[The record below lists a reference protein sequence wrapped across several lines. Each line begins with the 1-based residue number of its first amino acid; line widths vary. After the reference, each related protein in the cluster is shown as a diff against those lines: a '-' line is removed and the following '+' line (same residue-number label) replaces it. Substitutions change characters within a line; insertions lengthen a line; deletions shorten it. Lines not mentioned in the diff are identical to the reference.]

1 MRYDR
6 TARTPFNLFLH
17 CLYLSAFTFGGGSAI
32 IALLQ
37 KHFVEKLKWI
47 DETEMLEM
55 VTLAQSAPGAT
66 SVNTAVLMGYRM
78 LGLRG
83 ALVSALGTSLP
94 PLVVIVVIT
103 AFYDWLCS
111 NAAVAN
117 ALRGVRACAAALVAS
132 VSLSL
137 LINLLKK
144 RDFFL
149 IAVWACAA
157 VAVLLFH
164 VNVLILMLAGLAVS
178 LVYVLLLKCRNEVS
192 ET

>member
-178 LVYVLLLKCRNEVS
+178 LVYVLLLKRRNEVS

>member
-1 MRYDR
+1 MLYDR

-178 LVYVLLLKCRNEVS
+178 LVYVLLLKRRNEVS

>member
-164 VNVLILMLAGLAVS
+164 INVLILMLAGLAVS
-178 LVYVLLLKCRNEVS
+178 LVYVLLLKRRNEVS